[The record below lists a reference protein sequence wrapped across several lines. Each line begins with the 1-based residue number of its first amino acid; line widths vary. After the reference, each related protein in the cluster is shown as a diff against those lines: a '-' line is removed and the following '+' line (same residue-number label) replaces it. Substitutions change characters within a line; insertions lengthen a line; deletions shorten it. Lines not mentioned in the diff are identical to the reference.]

1 MGRLLLSGSYMP
13 KSAASMCVFRH
24 FWMSCSS
31 TCEVNR
37 HWFVTERFHALK
49 EAQNIKMRLNYS
61 LTKVTTT

>member
-1 MGRLLLSGSYMP
+1 MGGLLLSSGYMP
-13 KSAASMCVFRH
+13 QSAASMCVLCH
-24 FWMSCSS
+24 FGMSCSS

-49 EAQNIKMRLNYS
+49 ETQNIKMRLNYL

>member
-1 MGRLLLSGSYMP
+1 MGGLLLSCGYM
-13 KSAASMCVFRH
+13 SQSTASMCVLRH

-49 EAQNIKMRLNYS
+49 EEQHLKMKQQ
-61 LTKVTTT
+61 T